1 MQREIH
7 FTKEGQFLGRNGL
20 SKAIGLEIQKN
31 EFNDIIIIRPVNSK
45 GTTGS
50 SFIAVPQGSIPEL
63 IDTLRLFLEGG
74 SDTAPDSKGEKIK
87 YIKDVLATWG
97 RTTCA
102 ELNRDHS
109 PCKASIGEGKQN
121 VSELIEEFDAQGV
134 SAVTYNDEI
143 EIGYNDYNYEDL
155 EDYLIDEI
163 VEIMEEY
170 EADMLKTE
178 KRCKD

>member
-1 MQREIH
+1 MNRQIH
-7 FTKEGQFLGRNGL
+7 FTKTTSFLGRNGCFKATGL
-20 SKAIGLEIQKN
+20 TIFKLGDMVQIYPVTSKDKLGKCNICI
-31 EFNDIIIIRPVNSK
+31 
-45 GTTGS
+45 
-50 SFIAVPQGSIPEL
+50 PQGSIPEL